1 MAAATHLAA
10 GPNTVRAA
18 PALEK
23 GVADAS
29 VGDIALDMRE
39 RLKSSPKALEREPG
53 SQ

>member
-29 VGDIALDMRE
+29 VGDIAQDVRQ
-39 RLKSSPKALEREPG
+39 RSNSNPNPLEREPG